1 MRTFRRD
8 GYRFNVM
15 DGGPAEGEPIVLLH
29 GWPGGATTWQGVA
42 PTLWREGYRTLAPDQ
57 RGYSPGARPAGRR
70 AYVMT
75 ELVADVVALLDAAG
89 TGRAHVV
96 GHDWGGAVA
105 WALASAQSDRVA
117 SLTVLSTPHPRAL
130 LAALRCSDQGLRSSY
145 VGFFQLPICPEQVL
159 LTANAAVLRRVLR
172 RSGLSEGWTDAYVTR
187 QQQPG
192 ALTAS
197 LAWYRAIALSG
208 MPPGD
213 VPVPTRFVWSSGD
226 AALGRR
232 AAELTGDHVSGDY
245 DFQVVDGAPHWLP
258 EERPE
263 LVASAI
269 LRQVGAFPLEAART
283 PQGRR

>member
-1 MRTFRRD
+1 MSSHYSTRR
-8 GYRFNVM
+8 
-15 DGGPAEGEPIVLLH
+15 E
-29 GWPGGATTWQGVA
+29 
-42 PTLWREGYRTLAPDQ
+42 
-57 RGYSPGARPAGRR
+57 PAGPMWW
-70 AYVMT
+70 AMT
-75 ELVADVVALLDAAG
+75 GVVRWRGPWPLPNRIGWHRSPCSRLLTPELC
-89 TGRAHVV
+89 
-96 GHDWGGAVA
+96 W
-105 WALASAQSDRVA
+105 
-117 SLTVLSTPHPRAL
+117 P
-130 LAALRCSDQGLRSSY
+130 RCSDQGLRSSY

-172 RSGLSEGWTDAYVTR
+172 RSGLSEGCTDAYVTR